1 MMGIDIIGSLLV
13 MLAVALMAVSPLH
26 VTITRVKEK
35 AVWFAAVVS
44 DDDDRDTPP
53 AAERERVA
61 SEVDAELA
69 DDPLIRATGE
79 LADIYNHV

>member
-26 VTITRVKEK
+26 VTITRAKEK
-35 AVWFAAVVS
+35 VAWFAAVAE
-44 DDDDRDTPP
+44 DDDRDTPP
-53 AAERERVA
+53 AAERERAA

-79 LADIYNHV
+79 IADLYNHV